1 MVSMRLRVSDD
12 SGFTLTELLV
22 VLGLLSVILGAAWL
36 GFEVANNGSKAS
48 DRQSY
53 ISHEVGFPLDY
64 MERILMQNYGFD
76 NTYPGTTGYRVAAL
90 TDRDNDGHPE
100 RYLFEATSSGLLQ
113 VTTSEEADRPTP
125 SIYVISEH
133 NSNVAQGKVLFKY
146 FDANR
151 NEITNMSNVDSQAR
165 SMTMTI
171 VTTYDGQSFSDTRRV
186 FFRNR

>member
-1 MVSMRLRVSDD
+1 MVTMAPSMRRED
-12 SGFTLTELLV
+12 GFTLTELLV

-36 GFEVANNGSKAS
+36 GFQVANNGSKAS

-64 MERILMQNYGFD
+64 MERILIQNYGFD

-100 RYLFEATSSGLLQ
+100 KYIFEATSAGVLQ
-113 VTTSEEADRPTP
+113 VTTSEEVDRPTP
-125 SIYVISEH
+125 KVYVISEH
-133 NSNVAQGKVLFKY
+133 NSNVAQTKVLFKY
-146 FDANR
+146 FDANL
-151 NEITNMSNVDSQAR
+151 NEITNMGNVDSQAR
-165 SMTMTI
+165 SMSMTI

>member
-1 MVSMRLRVSDD
+1 MRALHHDE

-22 VLGLLSVILGAAWL
+22 VVVLLSAILGAAWL
-36 GFEVANNGSKAS
+36 GFQVAQNGSKAS

-64 MERILMQNYGFD
+64 MERILIQNYGFD
-76 NTYPGTTGYRVAAL
+76 NTYPGTTAYRVAAL

-100 RYLFEATSSGLLQ
+100 KYIFEATSSGQLK
-113 VTTSEEADRPTP
+113 VTTSEEVDSPTP
-125 SIYVISEH
+125 KVYVISAH
-133 NSNVAQGKVLFKY
+133 NSNVAQGKPLFHFY
-146 FDANR
+146 DGNR
-151 NEITNMSNVDSQAR
+151 NEITNMGNVDSQAR

-171 VTTYDGQSFSDTRRV
+171 VTTYDSQTFSDTRRV

>member
-1 MVSMRLRVSDD
+1 MNVTAPMRRDD
-12 SGFTLTELLV
+12 GFTLTELMV
-22 VLGLLSVILGAAWL
+22 VVGLLSMILGVAWL
-36 GFEVANNGSKAS
+36 GFQVASNGSKAS

-64 MERILMQNYGFD
+64 MERVLIQNYGFD
-76 NTYPGTTGYRVAAL
+76 NTYPGTTGYRVTAL

-100 RYLFEATSSGLLQ
+100 KYIFEATSGGQLR
-113 VTTSEEADRPTP
+113 VTSSEEVDKPTP
-125 SIYVISEH
+125 SVYIISEH
-133 NSNVAQGKVLFKY
+133 NSNVAQGKPLFRY

-151 NEITNMSNVDSQAR
+151 NEITNMGNVDSQAR

-171 VTTYDGQSFSDTRRV
+171 YTTYDGQSFSDTRRV